1 MLSLTETR
9 LYHTLKNK
17 FYPMFE
23 FKQGHNVTIGGPDN
37 LLDCIVHAA
46 ITKDFI
52 ENSTQ
57 ILKLRKK
64 DVPAPRTIRYH
75 LEKLEIDEILQQFSK
90 ISSEQYRMVENQ
102 RWFKNKV
109 DLSIDTHD
117 WMYYGDKD
125 DEMVL
130 GTQAKNGTSYAY
142 KFATITIV
150 ERGIR
155 FTLKAL
161 PIRDYSEIRNAV
173 EKLVKYAMQ
182 KVKIRRIYLDRGFY
196 EVPIVRMLKRLGVN
210 FIIQAK
216 KTIGIMKVIKE
227 NKDKK
232 VIAVDY
238 TMKRTQ
244 KALSGEEGVKLFI
257 IPHRRKKNERVCFV
271 TNLDVTEKNAKKYA
285 FGYRRRWGI
294 ETSYRV
300 KKEAF
305 RPKTTSKNY
314 AIRLF
319 FFLFSVCLYNLWI
332 LVNIFLRLVQYMRKP
347 DKPLVT
353 AKLFG
358 NLFIAAYDFGGKG
371 DNWRVIPNPG

>member
-1 MLSLTETR
+1 MLSFTEAR
-9 LYHTLKNK
+9 LYQTLKKK

-23 FKQGHNVTIGGPDN
+23 FKQRHNITVGKPDN

-57 ILKLRKK
+57 ILKSRKE

-75 LEKLEIDEILQQFSK
+75 LEKLEIDEILWQFGK
-90 ISSEQYRMVENQ
+90 ISEEQYRMVEKQ
-102 RWFKNKV
+102 RWFKNKI

-117 WMYYGDKD
+117 WMYYGDTD

-142 KFATITIV
+142 KFATINIV
-150 ERGIR
+150 EKGIR

-161 PIRDYSEIRNAV
+161 PIRDYPEICNTI
-173 EKLVKYAMQ
+173 EELIKYAMQ
-182 KVKIRRIYLDRGFY
+182 KVRIRRIYLDRGFY

-210 FIIQAK
+210 FVIQAK
-216 KTIGIMKVIKE
+216 KSTGITAVIEE
-227 NKDKK
+227 NRDKK
-232 VIAVDY
+232 VIAMDY
-238 TMKRTQ
+238 KMYRKR
-244 KALSGEEGVKLFI
+244 KAPSGKEVVKLFI
-257 IPHRRKKNERVCFV
+257 LPHRRKKKERVCFV
-271 TNLDVTEKNAKKYA
+271 TNLDVNEKNAKKYA
-285 FGYRRRWGI
+285 EGYRKRWGI

-332 LVNIFLRLVQYMRKP
+332 LINIVLGVVLYRRKP
-347 DKPLVT
+347 EKPLVT
-353 AKLFG
+353 AKKFG
-358 NLFIAAYDFGGKG
+358 NLFVAAYDIGG
-371 DNWRVIPNPG
+371 

>member
-1 MLSLTETR
+1 
-9 LYHTLKNK
+9 
-17 FYPMFE
+17 MFE

-64 DVPAPRTIRYH
+64 DVPAARTIRYH
-75 LEKLEIDEILQQFSK
+75 LEKLEIDEILWQFSK
-90 ISSEQYRMVENQ
+90 ISEEQYRTVEKQ
-102 RWFKNKV
+102 RWFMNKV
-109 DLSIDTHD
+109 DLSIDIHD
-117 WMYYGDKD
+117 WMYYGDTD

-142 KFATITIV
+142 KFATINVV

-161 PIRDYSEIRNAV
+161 SIKDYSVICNTA
-173 EKLVKYAMQ
+173 EKLIKYAMQ

-210 FIIQAK
+210 FVIQAK
-216 KTIGIMKVIKE
+216 KSIGIMEVIEE
-227 NKDKK
+227 NK
-232 VIAVDY
+232 VTVRDY
-238 TMKRTQ
+238 KMKR
-244 KALSGEEGVKLFI
+244 KRRAPSGKEKVKQFI
-257 IPHRRKKNERVCFV
+257 LPHRRKKGERVCFV

-285 FGYRRRWGI
+285 EGYRKRWGI

-305 RPKTTSKNY
+305 RPKTTSKSY

-332 LVNIFLRLVQYMRKP
+332 LINIVLGLVRYRRKP
-347 DKPLVT
+347 EKLLVT
-353 AKLFG
+353 AKMFG
-358 NLFIAAYDFGGKG
+358 NLFVACDIG
-371 DNWRVIPNPG
+371 DNFQISNHFQSL